1 MSSVSHGRTRSKKQ
15 KRLGE
20 PKVIGIEDYDGADLD
35 TRVELIR
42 TLIPLGLLHIYDE
55 LDREVVELA
64 GARYERKEPE
74 QSALR
79 HGYNRGSVRL
89 GGSKHPVR
97 VPRVR
102 DEQGEVP
109 LESYRLFHAQDGE
122 RDELM
127 FRRVLLGISS
137 RNYEAAAEA
146 VPGAIGMSRST
157 ISRTFIEQSA
167 EKLKALQERDLSQED
182 YVAVILDGKAFQ
194 QDQMVTALGITMD
207 GHKQVLGFEQCGTE
221 NQKAV
226 AQFVRRLLDRGL
238 TASEGLLFV
247 IDGSKGLA
255 AAIREVFNR
264 RGKKAAVQRCQ
275 WHKRE
280 NVVSYLPK
288 SDQKYWRGRLQE
300 AYERPTYDEARAKL
314 DQILEELE
322 EINLSAARSL
332 EEGLEETLTLH
343 RLGVFAVLGKSLKT
357 TNGLESIFSMA
368 EEMTGRV
375 DNWKNSSQKHRW
387 LAAVLLDIEPRLRRI
402 SGYRHLPKL
411 RAALQKELNITSNH
425 LPERAEKERRQAA

>member
-1 MSSVSHGRTRSKKQ
+1 M
-15 KRLGE
+15 E
-20 PKVIGIEDYDGADLD
+20 
-35 TRVELIR
+35 
-42 TLIPLGLLHIYDE
+42 
-55 LDREVVELA
+55 
-64 GARYERKEPE
+64 E
-74 QSALR
+74 QR
-79 HGYNRGSVRL
+79 
-89 GGSKHPVR
+89 
-97 VPRVR
+97 
-102 DEQGEVP
+102 EVP
-109 LESYRLFHAQDGE
+109 LDSYRLFHAQDGE

-194 QDQMVTALGITMD
+194 QDQMVTALWITMD
-207 GHKQVLGFEQCGTE
+207 GYKQVLGFEQCGTE

-255 AAIREVFNR
+255 SAIREVFNR

-314 DQILEELE
+314 DQIKKELD

-343 RLGVFAVLGKSLKT
+343 RLGVFAMLGKSLKT

-375 DNWKNSSQKHRW
+375 DHWKNSSQKHRW
-387 LAAVLLDIEPRLRRI
+387 LAAVLLNIEPRLRRI
-402 SGYRHLPKL
+402 SGYRHLFRL
-411 RAALQKELNITSNH
+411 REALQRELGVESEN
-425 LPERAEKERRQAA
+425 PEAFAEAGGRQAA